1 MQIARPKQSGPSLL
15 CRAKQL
21 TSQSFVVHA
30 ILPASLHSI
39 MPSEQDLRQVQET
52 EIEALRAIFCEDFEQ
67 IRTRSSAKT
76 LATPFE
82 LRLKI
87 RTEEVELQDRVRINL
102 R

>member
-1 MQIARPKQSGPSLL
+1 
-15 CRAKQL
+15 
-21 TSQSFVVHA
+21 
-30 ILPASLHSI
+30 

-102 R
+102 RTSAPLSHHSADFGP